1 MSTPSLAT
9 TNMLPTKTVT
19 LITLG
24 CSKNLVDS
32 ERLLY
37 QFAAK
42 GYRVLHD
49 AEPPKGSIV
58 IVNTCGFIGDAKEE
72 SINAILDF
80 ARLRRKGHISRLFV
94 MGCLSQRYL
103 TELQGELPEVDA
115 FYGKFN
121 YEDILTLL
129 GEEKA
134 PTACLDRHLTT
145 PSHYAF
151 LKISEGCSRGCSYC
165 AIPIIT
171 GKHVSRPL
179 PALVEEAKLLAGK
192 GVKELQLIAQ
202 DLSFYGRDLYRRNKL
217 AELVERLSD
226 IEGIEWIRLHYTYP
240 ADFPMDLL
248 RVMRERPTVCN
259 YLDMAL
265 QHISDPML
273 KRMHRRITKAETLE
287 LLAAIRA
294 EVPGIHLR
302 TTLMVGHPGETDA
315 DFQALLDFTAQ
326 QRFERMGAFQYSEE
340 EGTFAARRY
349 TDDVP
354 VAIKKH
360 RLDSLM
366 LLQQEI
372 SASINQTK
380 IGSTFKTIIDRV
392 EGDQFIGRTEF
403 DSPDVDPE
411 VYITG
416 AKGLKPG
423 DFCQVRMTDAGPYDL
438 YGTPQTNHSNTSAN
452 ESTD

>member
-1 MSTPSLAT
+1 MPSA
-9 TNMLPTKTVT
+9 KTVT
-19 LITLG
+19 LVTLG

-32 ERLLY
+32 EKLLF

-49 AEPPKGSIV
+49 TDPPKGSIV

-72 SINAILDF
+72 SINTILGF
-80 ARLRRKGHISRLFV
+80 ARLRRKGLISRLFV

-103 TELQGELPEVDA
+103 TELQDELPEVDA

-121 YEDILTLL
+121 FEDILMVL

-134 PTACLDRHLTT
+134 PTACLDRLLTT

-171 GKHVSRPL
+171 GRHVSRPMNE
-179 PALVEEAKLLAGK
+179 LVEEAKLLVGK
-192 GVKELQLIAQ
+192 GVKEIQLIAQ
-202 DLSFYGRDLYRRNKL
+202 DLSYYGRDLYRRPKL
-217 AELVERLSD
+217 SELVERLAD

-240 ADFPMDLL
+240 ADFPMDVL
-248 RVMRERPTVCN
+248 RVMRERPNVCK

-273 KRMHRRITKAETLE
+273 KRMRRRITKAETLD
-287 LLAAIRA
+287 LLATIRA

-302 TTLMVGHPGETDA
+302 TTLMVGHPGETEA
-315 DFQALLDFTAQ
+315 DFQELLDFTTQ
-326 QRFERMGAFQYSEE
+326 QRFERMGAFMYSEE

-349 TDDVP
+349 TDNVP
-354 VAIKKH
+354 VAVKQA
-360 RLDSLM
+360 RLDALM
-366 LLQQEI
+366 LLQQDI
-372 SASINQTK
+372 STSINQTK
-380 IGSTFKTIIDRV
+380 IGSTLKTVIDRV
-392 EGDQFIGRTEF
+392 EGDQLIGRTEF

-411 VYITG
+411 LYISG
-416 AKGLKPG
+416 AKGRKPG
-423 DFCQVRMTDAGPYDL
+423 DFCHVRITDVGPYDL
-438 YGTPQTNHSNTSAN
+438 YGHLDDTII
-452 ESTD
+452 ST

>member
-1 MSTPSLAT
+1 MPSA
-9 TNMLPTKTVT
+9 KTVT
-19 LITLG
+19 LVTLG

-32 ERLLY
+32 EKLLF

-49 AEPPKGSIV
+49 TDPPKGSIV

-72 SINAILDF
+72 SINTILGF
-80 ARLRRKGHISRLFV
+80 ARLRRKGLISRLFV

-103 TELQGELPEVDA
+103 TELQDELPEVDA

-121 YEDILTLL
+121 FEDILMVL

-134 PTACLDRHLTT
+134 PTACLDRLLTT

-179 PALVEEAKLLAGK
+179 TELVEEARLLAGK

-202 DLSFYGRDLYRRNKL
+202 DLSFYGRDLYRRPKL
-217 AELVERLSD
+217 PELVERLAD

-240 ADFPMDLL
+240 ADFPMDVL
-248 RVMRERPTVCN
+248 RVMRERPNVCK

-273 KRMHRRITKAETLE
+273 KRMRRRITKAETLD
-287 LLAAIRA
+287 LLATIRA

-302 TTLMVGHPGETDA
+302 TTLMVGHPGETEA
-315 DFQALLDFTAQ
+315 DFQELLDFTTQ
-326 QRFERMGAFQYSEE
+326 QRFERMGAFMYSEE

-349 TDDVP
+349 TDNVP
-354 VAIKKH
+354 VAVKQA
-360 RLDSLM
+360 RLDALM
-366 LLQQEI
+366 LLQQDI
-372 SASINQTK
+372 STSINQTK
-380 IGSTFKTIIDRV
+380 IGSTLKTVIDRV
-392 EGDQFIGRTEF
+392 EGDQLIGRTAY

-411 VYITG
+411 LYISG
-416 AKGLKPG
+416 AKGRKPG
-423 DFCQVRMTDAGPYDL
+423 DFCHVRITDVGPYDL
-438 YGTPQTNHSNTSAN
+438 YGHLDDTIL
-452 ESTD
+452 ST

>member
-1 MSTPSLAT
+1 MPSA
-9 TNMLPTKTVT
+9 KTVT
-19 LITLG
+19 LVTLG

-32 ERLLY
+32 EKLLF

-49 AEPPKGSIV
+49 TDPPKGSIV

-72 SINAILDF
+72 SINTILGF
-80 ARLRRKGHISRLFV
+80 ARLRRKGLISRLFV
-94 MGCLSQRYL
+94 MCCLSQRYL
-103 TELQGELPEVDA
+103 TELQDELPEVDA

-121 YEDILTLL
+121 FEDILMVL

-134 PTACLDRHLTT
+134 PTACLDRLLTT

-171 GKHVSRPL
+171 GRHVSRPMNE
-179 PALVEEAKLLAGK
+179 LVEEAKLLVGK
-192 GVKELQLIAQ
+192 GVKEIQLIAQ
-202 DLSFYGRDLYRRNKL
+202 DLSYYGRDLYRRPKL
-217 AELVERLSD
+217 SELVERLAD

-240 ADFPMDLL
+240 ADFPMDVL
-248 RVMRERPTVCN
+248 RVMRERPNVCK

-273 KRMHRRITKAETLE
+273 KRMRRRITKAETLD
-287 LLAAIRA
+287 LLATIRA

-302 TTLMVGHPGETDA
+302 TTLMVGHPGETEA
-315 DFQALLDFTAQ
+315 DFQELLDFTTQ
-326 QRFERMGAFQYSEE
+326 QRFERMGAFMYSEE

-349 TDDVP
+349 TDNVP
-354 VAIKKH
+354 VAVKQA
-360 RLDSLM
+360 RLDALM
-366 LLQQEI
+366 LLQQDI
-372 SASINQTK
+372 STSINQTK
-380 IGSTFKTIIDRV
+380 IGSTLKTVIDRV
-392 EGDQFIGRTEF
+392 EGDQLIGRTEF

-411 VYITG
+411 LYISG
-416 AKGLKPG
+416 AKGRKPG
-423 DFCQVRMTDAGPYDL
+423 DFCHVRITDVGPYDL
-438 YGTPQTNHSNTSAN
+438 YGHLDDTIL
-452 ESTD
+452 ST

>member
-1 MSTPSLAT
+1 MAT
-9 TNMLPTKTVT
+9 TDMPSAKTVT
-19 LITLG
+19 LVTLG

-32 ERLLY
+32 EKLLF

-49 AEPPKGSIV
+49 TDPPKGSIV

-72 SINAILDF
+72 SINTILGF
-80 ARLRRKGHISRLFV
+80 ARLRRKGLISRLFV

-103 TELQGELPEVDA
+103 TELQDELPEVDA

-121 YEDILTLL
+121 FEDILMVL

-134 PTACLDRHLTT
+134 PTACLDRLLTT

-171 GKHVSRPL
+171 GRHVSRPMNE
-179 PALVEEAKLLAGK
+179 LVEEAKLLVGK
-192 GVKELQLIAQ
+192 GVKEIQLIAQ
-202 DLSFYGRDLYRRNKL
+202 DLSYYGRDLYRRPKL
-217 AELVERLSD
+217 SELVERLAD

-240 ADFPMDLL
+240 ADFPMDVL
-248 RVMRERPTVCN
+248 RVMRERPNVCK

-273 KRMHRRITKAETLE
+273 KRMRRRITKAETLD
-287 LLAAIRA
+287 LLATIRA

-302 TTLMVGHPGETDA
+302 TTLMVGHPGETEA
-315 DFQALLDFTAQ
+315 DFQELLDFTTQ
-326 QRFERMGAFQYSEE
+326 QRFERMGAFMYSEE

-349 TDDVP
+349 TDNVP
-354 VAIKKH
+354 VAVKQA
-360 RLDSLM
+360 RLDALM
-366 LLQQEI
+366 LLQQDI
-372 SASINQTK
+372 STSINQTK
-380 IGSTFKTIIDRV
+380 IGSTLKTVIDRV
-392 EGDQFIGRTEF
+392 EGDQLIGRTEF

-411 VYITG
+411 LYISG
-416 AKGLKPG
+416 AKGRKPG
-423 DFCQVRMTDAGPYDL
+423 DFCHVRITDVGPYDL
-438 YGTPQTNHSNTSAN
+438 YGHLDDTII
-452 ESTD
+452 ST

>member
-1 MSTPSLAT
+1 MPSA
-9 TNMLPTKTVT
+9 KTVT
-19 LITLG
+19 LVTLG

-32 ERLLY
+32 EKLLF

-49 AEPPKGSIV
+49 TDPPKGSIV

-72 SINAILDF
+72 SINTILGF
-80 ARLRRKGHISRLFV
+80 ARLRRKGLISRLFV

-103 TELQGELPEVDA
+103 TELQDELPEVDA

-121 YEDILTLL
+121 FEDILMVL

-134 PTACLDRHLTT
+134 PTACLDRLLTT

-171 GKHVSRPL
+171 GRHVSRPMNE
-179 PALVEEAKLLAGK
+179 LVEEAKLLVGK
-192 GVKELQLIAQ
+192 GVKEIQLIAQ
-202 DLSFYGRDLYRRNKL
+202 DLSYYGRDLYRRPKL
-217 AELVERLSD
+217 SELVERLAD

-240 ADFPMDLL
+240 ADFPMDVL
-248 RVMRERPTVCN
+248 RVMRERPNVCK

-273 KRMHRRITKAETLE
+273 KRMRRRITKAETLD
-287 LLAAIRA
+287 LLATIRA

-302 TTLMVGHPGETDA
+302 TTLMVGHPGETEA
-315 DFQALLDFTAQ
+315 DFQELLDFTTQ
-326 QRFERMGAFQYSEE
+326 QRFERMGAFMYSEE

-349 TDDVP
+349 TDNVP
-354 VAIKKH
+354 VAVKQA
-360 RLDSLM
+360 RLDALM
-366 LLQQEI
+366 LLQQDI
-372 SASINQTK
+372 STSINQTK
-380 IGSTFKTIIDRV
+380 IGSTLKTVIDRV
-392 EGDQFIGRTEF
+392 EGDQLIGRTEF

-411 VYITG
+411 LYISG
-416 AKGLKPG
+416 AKGRKPG
-423 DFCQVRMTDAGPYDL
+423 DFCHVRITDVGPYDL
-438 YGTPQTNHSNTSAN
+438 YGHLDDTIL
-452 ESTD
+452 ST

>member
-1 MSTPSLAT
+1 MPSA
-9 TNMLPTKTVT
+9 KTVT
-19 LITLG
+19 LVTLG

-32 ERLLY
+32 EKLLF

-49 AEPPKGSIV
+49 TDPPKGSIV

-72 SINAILDF
+72 SINTILGF
-80 ARLRRKGHISRLFV
+80 ARLRRKGLISRLFV

-103 TELQGELPEVDA
+103 TELQDELPEVDA

-121 YEDILTLL
+121 FEDILMVL

-134 PTACLDRHLTT
+134 PTACLDRLLTT

-171 GKHVSRPL
+171 GRHVSRPMNE
-179 PALVEEAKLLAGK
+179 LVEEAKLLVGK
-192 GVKELQLIAQ
+192 GVKEIQLIAQ
-202 DLSFYGRDLYRRNKL
+202 DLSYYGRDLYRRPKL
-217 AELVERLSD
+217 SELVERLAD

-240 ADFPMDLL
+240 ADFPMDVL
-248 RVMRERPTVCN
+248 RVMRERPNVCK

-273 KRMHRRITKAETLE
+273 KRMRRRITKAETLD
-287 LLAAIRA
+287 LLATIRA

-302 TTLMVGHPGETDA
+302 TTLMVGHPGETEA
-315 DFQALLDFTAQ
+315 DFQELLDFTTQ
-326 QRFERMGAFQYSEE
+326 QRFERMGAFMYSEE

-349 TDDVP
+349 TDNVP
-354 VAIKKH
+354 VAVKQA
-360 RLDSLM
+360 RLDALM
-366 LLQQEI
+366 LLQQDI
-372 SASINQTK
+372 STSINQTK
-380 IGSTFKTIIDRV
+380 IGSTFKTVIDRV
-392 EGDQFIGRTEF
+392 EGDQLIGRTAY

-411 VYITG
+411 LYISG
-416 AKGLKPG
+416 AKGHKPG
-423 DFCQVRMTDAGPYDL
+423 DFCHVRITDVGPYDL
-438 YGTPQTNHSNTSAN
+438 YGHLDDTIL
-452 ESTD
+452 ST

>member
-1 MSTPSLAT
+1 MPSA
-9 TNMLPTKTVT
+9 KTVT
-19 LITLG
+19 LVTLG

-32 ERLLY
+32 EKLLF

-49 AEPPKGSIV
+49 TDPPKGSIV

-72 SINAILDF
+72 SINTILDF
-80 ARLRRKGHISRLFV
+80 ARLRRKGLISRLFV

-103 TELQGELPEVDA
+103 TELQDELPEVDA

-121 YEDILTLL
+121 YEDILMVL

-134 PTACLDRHLTT
+134 PTACLDRLLTT

-179 PALVEEAKLLAGK
+179 TELVEEARLLAGK

-202 DLSFYGRDLYRRNKL
+202 DLSFYGRDLYRRPKL
-217 AELVERLSD
+217 PELVERLAD

-240 ADFPMDLL
+240 ADFPMDVL
-248 RVMRERPTVCN
+248 RVMRERPNVCK

-273 KRMHRRITKAETLE
+273 KRMRRRITKAETLD
-287 LLAAIRA
+287 LLATIRA

-302 TTLMVGHPGETDA
+302 TTLMVGHPGETEA
-315 DFQALLDFTAQ
+315 DFQELLDFTTQ
-326 QRFERMGAFQYSEE
+326 QRFERMGAFMYSEE

-349 TDDVP
+349 TDNVP
-354 VAIKKH
+354 VAVKQA
-360 RLDSLM
+360 RLDALM
-366 LLQQEI
+366 LLQQDI
-372 SASINQTK
+372 STSINQTK
-380 IGSTFKTIIDRV
+380 IGSTLKTVIDRV
-392 EGDQFIGRTEF
+392 EGDQLIGRTEF

-411 VYITG
+411 LYISG
-416 AKGLKPG
+416 AKGRKPG
-423 DFCQVRMTDAGPYDL
+423 DFCHVRITDVGPYDL
-438 YGTPQTNHSNTSAN
+438 YGHLDDTIL
-452 ESTD
+452 ST

>member
-1 MSTPSLAT
+1 LAT
-9 TNMLPTKTVT
+9 TDMPSAKTVT
-19 LITLG
+19 LVTLG

-32 ERLLY
+32 EKLLF

-49 AEPPKGSIV
+49 TDPPKGSIV

-72 SINAILDF
+72 SINTILGF
-80 ARLRRKGHISRLFV
+80 ARLRRKGLISRLFV

-103 TELQGELPEVDA
+103 TELQDELPEVDA

-121 YEDILTLL
+121 FEDILMVL

-134 PTACLDRHLTT
+134 PTACLDRLLTT

-171 GKHVSRPL
+171 GRHVSRPMNE
-179 PALVEEAKLLAGK
+179 LVEEAKLLVGK
-192 GVKELQLIAQ
+192 GVKEIQLIAQ
-202 DLSFYGRDLYRRNKL
+202 DLSYYGRDLYRRPKL
-217 AELVERLSD
+217 SELVERLAD

-240 ADFPMDLL
+240 ADFPMDVL
-248 RVMRERPTVCN
+248 RVMRERPNVCK

-273 KRMHRRITKAETLE
+273 KRMRRRITKAETLD
-287 LLAAIRA
+287 LLATIRA

-302 TTLMVGHPGETDA
+302 TTLMVGHPGETEA
-315 DFQALLDFTAQ
+315 DFQELLDFTTQ
-326 QRFERMGAFQYSEE
+326 QRFERMGAFMYSEE

-349 TDDVP
+349 TDNVP
-354 VAIKKH
+354 VAVKQA
-360 RLDSLM
+360 RLDALM
-366 LLQQEI
+366 LLQQDI
-372 SASINQTK
+372 STSINQTK
-380 IGSTFKTIIDRV
+380 IGSTFKTVIDRV
-392 EGDQFIGRTEF
+392 EGDQLIGRTEF

-411 VYITG
+411 LYISG
-416 AKGLKPG
+416 AKGRKPG
-423 DFCQVRMTDAGPYDL
+423 DFCHVRITDVGPYDL
-438 YGTPQTNHSNTSAN
+438 YGHLDDTIL
-452 ESTD
+452 ST

>member
-1 MSTPSLAT
+1 MPSA
-9 TNMLPTKTVT
+9 KTVT
-19 LITLG
+19 LVTLG

-32 ERLLY
+32 EKLLF

-49 AEPPKGSIV
+49 TDPPKGSIV

-72 SINAILDF
+72 SINTILGF
-80 ARLRRKGHISRLFV
+80 ARLRRKGLISRLFV

-103 TELQGELPEVDA
+103 TELQDELPEVAA

-121 YEDILTLL
+121 FEDILMVL

-134 PTACLDRHLTT
+134 PTACLDRLLTT

-171 GKHVSRPL
+171 GRHVSRPMNE
-179 PALVEEAKLLAGK
+179 LVEEAKLLVGK
-192 GVKELQLIAQ
+192 GVKEIQLIAQ
-202 DLSFYGRDLYRRNKL
+202 DLSYYGRDLYRRPKL
-217 AELVERLSD
+217 SELVEHLAD

-240 ADFPMDLL
+240 ADFPMDVL
-248 RVMRERPTVCN
+248 RVMRERPNVCK

-273 KRMHRRITKAETLE
+273 KRMRRRITKAETLD
-287 LLAAIRA
+287 LLATIRA

-302 TTLMVGHPGETDA
+302 TTLMVGHPGETEA
-315 DFQALLDFTAQ
+315 DFQELLDFTTQ
-326 QRFERMGAFQYSEE
+326 QRFERMGAFMYSEE

-349 TDDVP
+349 TDNVP
-354 VAIKKH
+354 VAVKQA
-360 RLDSLM
+360 RLDALM
-366 LLQQEI
+366 LLQQDI
-372 SASINQTK
+372 STSINQTK
-380 IGSTFKTIIDRV
+380 IGSTLKTVIDRV
-392 EGDQFIGRTEF
+392 EGDQLIGRTEF

-411 VYITG
+411 LYISG
-416 AKGLKPG
+416 AKGRKPG
-423 DFCQVRMTDAGPYDL
+423 DFCHVRITDVGPYDL
-438 YGTPQTNHSNTSAN
+438 YGHLDDTIL
-452 ESTD
+452 ST

>member
-1 MSTPSLAT
+1 
-9 TNMLPTKTVT
+9 MLPAKTVT
-19 LITLG
+19 LVTLG

-37 QFAAK
+37 QFSAK

-72 SINAILDF
+72 SINTILDF
-80 ARLRRKGHISRLFV
+80 ARLRRKGRISRLFV

-115 FYGKFN
+115 FYGKFD
-121 YEDILTLL
+121 YEDILTVL
-129 GEEKA
+129 GEDKS
-134 PTACLDRHLTT
+134 PTACLDRYLTT
-145 PSHYAF
+145 PAHYAF
-151 LKISEGCSRGCSYC
+151 LKIAEGCSRGCSYC

-171 GKHVSRPL
+171 GRHVSRPMND
-179 PALVEEAKLLAGK
+179 LVEEAKLLVGK
-192 GVKELQLIAQ
+192 GVKEFQLIAQ
-202 DLSFYGRDLYRRNKL
+202 DLSYYGRDLYRRNKL

-240 ADFPMDLL
+240 AEFPMDLL
-248 RVMRERPTVCN
+248 RVMRERPNVCN

-273 KRMHRRITKAETLE
+273 KRMRRRITKAETLD

-315 DFQALLDFTAQ
+315 DFQELLDFTAQ
-326 QRFERMGAFQYSEE
+326 QRFERMGAFMYSEE
-340 EGTFAARRY
+340 EGTFAARHY
-349 TDDVP
+349 TDNVP
-354 VAIKKH
+354 VATKQE
-360 RLDSLM
+360 RLDALM
-366 LLQQEI
+366 LLQQDI
-372 SASINQTK
+372 SASINQSK
-380 IGSTFKTIIDRV
+380 IGASFKTVIDRI
-392 EGDQFIGRTEF
+392 EGDQRIGRTEF

-411 VYITG
+411 LYIDG
-416 AKGLKPG
+416 AQDLHPG
-423 DFCQVRMTDAGPYDL
+423 DFCRVRITEAGPYDL
-438 YGTPQTNHSNTSAN
+438 FGHLDNTFLH
-452 ESTD
+452 T

>member
-1 MSTPSLAT
+1 MPSA
-9 TNMLPTKTVT
+9 KTVT
-19 LITLG
+19 LVTLG

-32 ERLLY
+32 EKLLF

-49 AEPPKGSIV
+49 TDPPKGSIV

-72 SINAILDF
+72 SINTILGF
-80 ARLRRKGHISRLFV
+80 ARLRRKGLISRLFV

-103 TELQGELPEVDA
+103 TELQDELPEVDA

-121 YEDILTLL
+121 FEDILMVL

-134 PTACLDRHLTT
+134 PTACLDRLLTT

-171 GKHVSRPL
+171 GRHVSRPMNE
-179 PALVEEAKLLAGK
+179 LVEEAKLLVGK
-192 GVKELQLIAQ
+192 GVKEIQLIAQ
-202 DLSFYGRDLYRRNKL
+202 DLSYYGRDLYRRPKL
-217 AELVERLSD
+217 SELVERLAD

-240 ADFPMDLL
+240 ADFPMDVL
-248 RVMRERPTVCN
+248 RVMRERPNVCK

-273 KRMHRRITKAETLE
+273 KRMRRRITKAETLD
-287 LLAAIRA
+287 LLATIRA

-302 TTLMVGHPGETDA
+302 TTLMVGHPGETEA
-315 DFQALLDFTAQ
+315 DFQELLDFTTQ
-326 QRFERMGAFQYSEE
+326 QRFERMGAFMYSEE

-349 TDDVP
+349 TDNVP
-354 VAIKKH
+354 VAVKQA
-360 RLDSLM
+360 RLDALM
-366 LLQQEI
+366 LLQQDI
-372 SASINQTK
+372 STSINQTK
-380 IGSTFKTIIDRV
+380 IGSTFKTVIDRV
-392 EGDQFIGRTEF
+392 EGDQLIGRTEF

-411 VYITG
+411 LYISG
-416 AKGLKPG
+416 AKGRKPG
-423 DFCQVRMTDAGPYDL
+423 DFCHVRITDVGPYDL
-438 YGTPQTNHSNTSAN
+438 YGHLDDTIL
-452 ESTD
+452 ST